1 MADIDITFRR
11 TAAAVL
17 KHMKRKFIYGMVTT
31 VLAINAIVGAFFYVN
46 NVSAATKDDPY
57 PNLQVFMAVMESVRQ
72 EYVDGEGLT
81 YEQLVNGALKGMLN
95 TLDPHSE
102 FMQPR
107 KYNELKKDTEGEY
120 GGVGI
125 VVNVQRGKV
134 TIVAPMEDS
143 PGFEAGL
150 KVGDQLMKVE
160 GESVEGDLDE
170 TVQLLRGK
178 AGTDVTVTLYR
189 ASTDETKDLKMER
202 RVIKVS
208 TVTDING
215 RTEYPVS
222 DDGIGY
228 VRLLQFGDH
237 TAEDLEKALKK
248 LEKNDMSSLVLDLR
262 DNPGGLLD
270 QAVYVAEKFLPK
282 GQMIVSTEG
291 RGAVRKEEYR
301 AKGRGKIRDLPMVV
315 LVNGGSASAAEI
327 VSGCLQDLKRAVV
340 IGEQTFGK
348 GSVQSILPLGN
359 GSALR
364 LTTARYYTPSH
375 KVIHENGIKPDIIV
389 GMSDDELGALRMRQ
403 SPGGFKTLNET
414 DQERLRVF
422 GDPQFERARDVF
434 KGVNLFSNRT
444 ASRDVA
450 NKLEAPG
457 KTQIATGTVQ

>member
-1 MADIDITFRR
+1 
-11 TAAAVL
+11 
-17 KHMKRKFIYGMVTT
+17 MKRKFIFGMVTSI
-31 VLAINAIVGAFFYVN
+31 LAINAIIGAHLYAT
-46 NVSAATKDDPY
+46 NVSAAVKDDPY

-72 EYVDGEGLT
+72 EYVDGEGLS

-102 FMQPR
+102 YMQAK

-125 VVNVQRGKV
+125 VVNVQHGKV
-134 TIVAPMEDS
+134 TVVAPMEDS

-150 KVGDQLMKVE
+150 KIGDQLVKVE
-160 GESVEGDLDE
+160 GEPVEGDLEE

-178 AGTDVTVTLYR
+178 AGTDVTVTLFR
-189 ASTDETKDLKMER
+189 ESSSETKDVTVTR
-202 RVIKVS
+202 RAIKVS

-215 RTEYPVS
+215 QTNYPVS

-237 TAEDLEKALKK
+237 TADDLESALKK
-248 LEKNDMSSLVLDLR
+248 LEKNGMTSLVLDLR

-291 RGAVRKEEYR
+291 RGAIRKEEYR
-301 AKGRGKIRDLPMVV
+301 ARGRGKIRDLPMVV

-375 KVIHENGIKPDIIV
+375 KVIHENGISPDIIV
-389 GMSDDELGALRMRQ
+389 EMSDEELAAMRMRQ
-403 SPGGFKTLNET
+403 SPGGLETL
-414 DQERLRVF
+414 DQADRDRIGAF
-422 GDPQFERARDVF
+422 GDPQFNRARDVF
-434 KGVNLFSNRT
+434 KAVNLFSKLT

-450 NKLEAPG
+450 SKLEAPK
-457 KTQIATGTVQ
+457 KTQIATGVVQ

>member
-1 MADIDITFRR
+1 MADIDITFGW

-46 NVSAATKDDPY
+46 NVSAAAKDDPY

-160 GESVEGDLDE
+160 GQSVEGDLDE

-189 ASTDETKDLKMER
+189 ASTDETKDLTMGR

-291 RGAVRKEEYR
+291 RDAVRKEEYW

-414 DQERLRVF
+414 DRERLRVF
-422 GDPQFERARDVF
+422 GDPQFERARDIF

-457 KTQIATGTVQ
+457 TTQIATGTVQ

>member
-1 MADIDITFRR
+1 M
-11 TAAAVL
+11 
-17 KHMKRKFIYGMVTT
+17 KKRKFIYGIVTSL
-31 VLAINAIVGAFFYVN
+31 LAINAIIGAHFYVN
-46 NVSAATKDDPY
+46 NVSAATEDDPY
-57 PNLQVFMAVMESVRQ
+57 PNLQVFMAVMESIRQ

-81 YEQLVNGALKGMLN
+81 YRELVNGALKGMLN

-102 FMQPR
+102 FMEPR

-120 GGVGI
+120 GGLGI
-125 VVNVQRGKV
+125 IVNVQGGKV
-134 TIVAPMEDS
+134 TIVSPMEDS

-150 KVGDQLMKVE
+150 KIGDQLQKVE
-160 GESVEGDLDE
+160 GIDVDGDLEE

-178 AGTDVTVTLYR
+178 AGTEVNITVYR
-189 ASTDETKDLKMER
+189 PSADESKDLTVER

-215 RTEYPVS
+215 RVDYPVS
-222 DDGIGY
+222 EDGIGY

-237 TAEDLEKALKK
+237 TADDLENGLKK
-248 LEKNDMSSLVLDLR
+248 LEKNGMSSLVLDLR

-282 GQMIVSTEG
+282 GQIIVSTEG
-291 RGAVRKEEYR
+291 RGNVRKEEYR
-301 AKGRGKIRDLPMVV
+301 ARGRGKVRDIPMVV

-364 LTTARYYTPSH
+364 LTTAKYYTPSH
-375 KVIHENGIKPDIIV
+375 KVIHENGIKPDIV
-389 GMSDDELGALRMRQ
+389 VSMTDDELRALRMRQ
-403 SPGGFKTLNET
+403 SPGGLDTLNES
-414 DQERLRVF
+414 ERVRMNQF
-422 GDPQFERARDVF
+422 GDPQLERAKDVF
-434 KGVNLFSNRT
+434 KGVNLFSERT
-444 ASRDVA
+444 ATRNLA
-450 NKLEAPG
+450 EKLDAPK
-457 KTQIATGTVQ
+457 KTRIATGVVQ